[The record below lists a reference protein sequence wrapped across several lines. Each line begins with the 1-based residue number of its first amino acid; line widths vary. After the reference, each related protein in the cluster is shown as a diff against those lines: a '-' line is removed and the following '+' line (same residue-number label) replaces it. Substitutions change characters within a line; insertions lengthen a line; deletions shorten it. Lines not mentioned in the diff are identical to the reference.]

1 MNDGPQQQAQASG
14 KSEAM
19 QVGEC
24 TGVDPCKAAADD
36 DHIRCMT
43 QLLRWRFKL
52 QEVMV
57 ARHVHSNGFIPK
69 GLNRNLGWLF

>member
-1 MNDGPQQQAQASG
+1 MQFSAS
-14 KSEAM
+14 
-19 QVGEC
+19 
-24 TGVDPCKAAADD
+24 TGVRPCKAAADD
-36 DHIRCMT
+36 DRMRRMT